1 MNQRFTSLPREQ
13 LITGGVLAIS
23 TLLAWLI
30 TVSMKMPGGIT
41 MIGSAGS
48 PDSMS
53 RNWPTFVAFL
63 FMWLSMMVAMMFP
76 SAAPMILLFSR
87 LVRQRKSQGQA
98 FVPTWVFVAGYLVIW
113 TAFGVIAYFVIWI
126 VQSGSTR
133 ISDGYLLQPIRVGQ
147 GILLILA
154 GLYQFSPLKT
164 ACLRHCQSPLGFI
177 AQHWREGIAG
187 ALRMGLYHGAYCL
200 GCCWGLMLVLFAVG
214 LMNLTAMGLLTLII
228 FIEKV
233 SRYGMILGR
242 IVGVGLV
249 GLGVYL
255 IL

>member
-13 LITGGVLAIS
+13 FITGGILAIS

-30 TVSMKMPGGIT
+30 AVSMKMPDGIT
-41 MIGSAGS
+41 RIGSAGS

-53 RNWPTFVAFL
+53 GNWLTFVAFL
-63 FMWLSMMVAMMFP
+63 FMWVSMMIAMMFP
-76 SAAPMILLFSR
+76 SAAPMILLFNR
-87 LVRQRKSQGQA
+87 LVQQRKAQGQA
-98 FVPTWVFVAGYLVIW
+98 FVPTWIFVAGYLAIW
-113 TAFGVIAYFVIWI
+113 TAFGVVAYLVIWI

-147 GILLILA
+147 GILLVLA

-164 ACLRHCQSPLGFI
+164 VCLRHCQSPLGFI
-177 AQHWREGIAG
+177 ARHWREGIAG
-187 ALRMGLYHGAYCL
+187 AFRMGLYHGAYCL

-214 LMNLTAMGLLTLII
+214 LMNLAAMGLLTLII
-228 FIEKV
+228 FLEKV
-233 SRYGMILGR
+233 SRYGMVLGR